1 MFHATLQQTACV
13 FAGEPS
19 VCDVSVYV
27 NCSKERLGKV
37 LIFVGH
43 HLHPLKTDIF
53 IDLLTILRSLV
64 GEILA
69 HYWAKFC
76 S

>member
-1 MFHATLQQTACV
+1 MQRYNKLCF

-37 LIFVGH
+37 LIFVNH
-43 HLHPLKTDIF
+43 HIKIHIF
-53 IDLLTILRSLV
+53 IDLHKIL
-64 GEILA
+64 G
-69 HYWAKFC
+69 
-76 S
+76 